1 MQSVFACSP
10 CKLNIRPSQ
19 EISTFWPEI
28 KGLLF
33 SRIAKTHTWIR
44 QSTSASIIGLKGQPL
59 YPSRPALHSN
69 SHQAINSAAI
79 SAGFCGAKLLSG
91 SFQIHITLLSVN
103 LFLRPTPRLPHGVMT
118 EETSVICLLETQLMR
133 KNDCLVPSQF
143 THEKWARAE
152 LVCTGVD
159 WSLQGELYE
168 SFWLYGFW
176 KLVMK
181 FGSCGMTEWDFWLIF
196 TSKLIY
202 SRWNTAS
209 QN

>member
-1 MQSVFACSP
+1 MQYVWCSP

-19 EISTFWPEI
+19 AISTFWPEI
-28 KGLLF
+28 KASF
-33 SRIAKTHTWIR
+33 FRESHRRTHMNPTVYISIHHR
-44 QSTSASIIGLKGQPL
+44 PKGPTTVSVASCAAQQF
-59 YPSRPALHSN
+59 PS
-69 SHQAINSAAI
+69 SHQQRRNIRRILRSQTALWQFSNTHYSA
-79 SAGFCGAKLLSG
+79 LR
-91 SFQIHITLLSVN
+91 VN

-133 KNDCLVPSQF
+133 KNDWLVPSQF

-159 WSLQGELYE
+159 WSLQGELHE

-181 FGSCGMTEWDFWLIF
+181 FGSFGMTEWDFL
-196 TSKLIY
+196 TNIY
-202 SRWNTAS
+202 F
-209 QN
+209 